1 MSTQQCKSTYVG
13 LLRDLESPDAESQR
27 WEVLHFLHGNTDI
40 LDVMFIKNSSI
51 YVCKT
56 QTTTVPEVQPR
67 GLSLH
72 INPGTNYVKRWRP
85 ESILLYFISHE
96 NLPSG
101 PATLECIREG
111 MVLATNEWHRVDINI
126 TFQETHS
133 HKKATF
139 TVIYDTAPSSH
150 DFAEAFFPGD
160 GERIVRLGPLAFE
173 PAHIKYIS
181 NILSHE
187 LGHVLALRHDS
198 WEDAG
203 EGNKASRGGKGEPAW
218 YFPSK
223 DLNHSSIMNHRNAV
237 DLSLLV
243 VGDRDRDEASRFYK
257 LAAGKYG
264 DVEVVDVD
272 P

>member
-1 MSTQQCKSTYVG
+1 MSVRKCKSTCVG
-13 LLRDLESPDAESQR
+13 LLRNLGSSDAEPLR
-27 WEVLHFLHGNTDI
+27 EEVLRCLHGKTDI
-40 LDVMFIKNSSI
+40 LDAMFIKNSFI

-56 QTTTVPEVQPR
+56 QMTTVPEVKSR

-85 ESILLYFISHE
+85 GSILLYFISHE
-96 NLPSG
+96 NILNG
-101 PATLECIREG
+101 LATLECIREG
-111 MVLATNEWHRVDINI
+111 MVQATNEWHRADINI

-133 HKKATF
+133 DEKATF

-173 PAHIKYIS
+173 PAHIKYIA
-181 NILSHE
+181 NILRRE
-187 LGHVLALRHDS
+187 
-198 WEDAG
+198 
-203 EGNKASRGGKGEPAW
+203 EPAW

>member
-1 MSTQQCKSTYVG
+1 MSVRKCKSTCVG
-13 LLRDLESPDAESQR
+13 LLRNLGSSDAEPLR
-27 WEVLHFLHGNTDI
+27 EEVLRCLHGKTDI
-40 LDVMFIKNSSI
+40 FDAMFIKNSFI

-56 QTTTVPEVQPR
+56 QMTTVPEVKSR

-85 ESILLYFISHE
+85 GSILLYFISHE
-96 NLPSG
+96 NILNG
-101 PATLECIREG
+101 LATLECIREG
-111 MVLATNEWHRVDINI
+111 MVQATNEWHRADINI

-133 HKKATF
+133 DEKATF

-160 GERIVRLGPLAFE
+160 GERI
-173 PAHIKYIS
+173 S
-181 NILSHE
+181 Q

-198 WEDAG
+198 WEG
-203 EGNKASRGGKGEPAW
+203 REEPAW